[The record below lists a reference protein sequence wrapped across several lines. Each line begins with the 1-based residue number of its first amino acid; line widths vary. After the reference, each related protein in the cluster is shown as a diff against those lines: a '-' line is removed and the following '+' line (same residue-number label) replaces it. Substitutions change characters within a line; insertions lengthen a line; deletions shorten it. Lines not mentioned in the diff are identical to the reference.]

1 MNVIVAFS
9 CSGKTTFSKEQA
21 KYIDFDV
28 FRTGGAERLEIAK
41 ALARHF
47 AKSMAENDKVYLM
60 NTWQFRN
67 LDLENCKDV
76 NVLEII
82 VPGEK
87 AFNAFI
93 ERWKKRDIDK
103 LGVVRTKN
111 LESYKR
117 ELQRALVFAKE
128 MNEKYGIKIRYLKEN
143 EYLSDVLK

>member
-1 MNVIVAFS
+1 
-9 CSGKTTFSKEQA
+9 
-21 KYIDFDV
+21 
-28 FRTGGAERLEIAK
+28 
-41 ALARHF
+41 
-47 AKSMAENDKVYLM
+47 MAENDKVYLM

-82 VPGEK
+82 VPEEK
-87 AFNAFI
+87 AFNAFV
-93 ERWKKRDIDK
+93 EHWKKRDMDK
-103 LGVVRTKN
+103 FGVVRTKK
-111 LESYKR
+111 LESYKC